1 MKKYTTPQ
9 SIGLL
14 SVTGLMFLLPQ
25 MASAQ
30 TNFTTENFSTNAGY
44 VRGMGIIANSQ
55 PAPIRW
61 QGNDPYNAVTE
72 LGETDLIARVDD
84 YTPLPLANNSLI
96 QGGVSASSGILP
108 GTNNVQVWKSFDS
121 YTNYA
126 VVSFLAEWSLFKS
139 RTTVFTN
146 ADTFSFDLRNS
157 ANTASLLKLQ
167 FTPGINIQSNSYT
180 LQTIAAGS
188 ADGTIIDLGYGS
200 LFTTQV
206 DITGSTYS
214 LSLTRLDPATRA
226 VITNY
231 SNLAVGSLSTGTTS
245 DDFGTISLDWALA
258 SGNNLDPGS
267 NYIAVNDFQVVP
279 EPSTYALLAVAG
291 FGLAGFVLRR
301 RRA

>member
-1 MKKYTTPQ
+1 M
-9 SIGLL
+9 
-14 SVTGLMFLLPQ
+14 LPHL
-25 MASAQ
+25 ASAQ
-30 TNFTTENFSTNAGY
+30 TNFSTENFNTNVGY

-55 PAPIRW
+55 PANLRW
-61 QGNDPYNAVTE
+61 QGNDPYNAGAD

-84 YTPLPLANNSLI
+84 YTPLPLANNSLV

-126 VVSFLAEWSLFKS
+126 VVSFLAEWSIFAS

-167 FTPGINIQSNSYT
+167 FTPGINILSNAYT
-180 LQTIAAGS
+180 LQTVAAGS
-188 ADGTIIDLGYGS
+188 PTGTVIDLGYGS

-206 DITGSTYS
+206 DITDSTYS

-231 SNLAVGSLSTGTTS
+231 SNIAVGSLATGTSS
-245 DDFGTISLDWALA
+245 DDFGTISLDWALT
-258 SGNNLDPGS
+258 SGSNLDPGS

-279 EPSTYALLAVAG
+279 EPSTYALLAAAAG
-291 FGLAGFVLRR
+291 LLLFAVRR

>member
-1 MKKYTTPQ
+1 MKPHTTLRN
-9 SIGLL
+9 IGLL
-14 SVTGLMFLLPQ
+14 SLTGLFVLLPQ
-25 MASAQ
+25 LGSAQ
-30 TNFTTENFSTNAGY
+30 TNYSTENFSTNAGY

-55 PAPIRW
+55 PTNLRW
-61 QGNDPYNAVTE
+61 QGNDPYNAGTG

-84 YTPLPLANNSLI
+84 YTPLPLANNSLV

-121 YTNYA
+121 YSNYA
-126 VVSFLAEWSLFKS
+126 VVSFQAEWSIFAS

-157 ANTASLLKLQ
+157 ANSASLLKLQ
-167 FTPGINIQSNSYT
+167 FTPGINIQANSYT

-188 ADGTIIDLGYGS
+188 PTGTIIDLGYGG

-206 DITGSTYS
+206 DITDSTYS
-214 LSLTRLDPATRA
+214 LSLTRLDPATRV

-231 SNLAVGSLSTGTTS
+231 SNLAVGSLATGTSS

-267 NYIAVNDFQVVP
+267 NYIAVNDFQVIP
-279 EPSTYALLAVAG
+279 EPSTYALLAAAAG
-291 FGLAGFVLRR
+291 LLLFAARR